1 MYFDEGNGGTL
12 GALLGDEGCC
22 PADMRREEKKC
33 SDEEVDPLGEVASKA
48 SACCCLKDCVT
59 WMDVFVVL

>member
-1 MYFDEGNGGTL
+1 MYFDEGRGGTL
-12 GALLGDEGCC
+12 GAALGEDCW

-48 SACCCLKDCVT
+48 SACCCLKDCVN
-59 WMDVFVVL
+59 WMEVFVVL